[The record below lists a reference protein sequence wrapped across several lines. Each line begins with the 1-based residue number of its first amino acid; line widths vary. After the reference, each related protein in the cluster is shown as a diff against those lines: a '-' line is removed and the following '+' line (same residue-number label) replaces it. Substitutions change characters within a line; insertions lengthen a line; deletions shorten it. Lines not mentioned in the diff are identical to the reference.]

1 MNWNKV
7 ESKIFGW
14 EALAVQRSKWK
25 KAGQKVVFTNGCFDI
40 MHYGHVQYLAQ
51 AADQGDK
58 LIVALNSSASIQKL
72 KGPNRPI
79 NADETRFH
87 IMASLL
93 FVDAVVEFGEDTPFE
108 LIQKITPDILVKG
121 GDWKPEQIVGSDIVL
136 GAGGLVKSLKFVDG
150 FSTTSIEQKILN
162 SAK

>member
-7 ESKIFGW
+7 ESKIYSW
-14 EALAVQRSKWK
+14 DDLKAQRAAWKAV
-25 KAGQKVVFTNGCFDI
+25 GQQVVFTNGCFDI

-87 IMASLL
+87 IMASLQ
-93 FVDAVVEFGEDTPFE
+93 FVDAVVEFGEDTPYD
-108 LIQKITPDILVKG
+108 LIKLITPDILVKG
-121 GDWKPEQIVGSDIVL
+121 GDWKPEQIVGSDHVL
-136 GAGGLVKSLKFVDG
+136 ANGGKVRSLKFVEG

>member
-14 EALAVQRSKWK
+14 EALAVQCSKWK
-25 KAGQKVVFTNGCFDI
+25 EAGQKVVFTNGCFDI

-58 LIVALNSSASIQKL
+58 LIVALNSSTSIQKL

-93 FVDAVVEFGEDTPFE
+93 FVDAVVEFEEDTPFE
-108 LIQKITPDILVKG
+108 LIQKITPDVLVKG
-121 GDWKPEQIVGSDIVL
+121 GDWKPEQIVGSDVVL

>member
-1 MNWNKV
+1 MNWKKV
-7 ESKIFGW
+7 ESKIYNW
-14 EALAVQRSKWK
+14 ETLKTQRQDWSK
-25 KAGQKVVFTNGCFDI
+25 ANERVVFTNGCFDI

-58 LIVALNSSASIQKL
+58 LIVALNSANSIQKL

-87 IMASLL
+87 IMASLQ
-93 FVDAVVEFGEDTPFE
+93 FVDAVVEFDQDTPYD
-108 LIQKITPDILVKG
+108 LIKSISPDVLVKG
-121 GDWKPEQIVGSDIVL
+121 GDWAPEQIVGSDIVL
-136 GAGGLVKSLKFVDG
+136 AAGGEVKSLKFVDG

-162 SAK
+162 SSK